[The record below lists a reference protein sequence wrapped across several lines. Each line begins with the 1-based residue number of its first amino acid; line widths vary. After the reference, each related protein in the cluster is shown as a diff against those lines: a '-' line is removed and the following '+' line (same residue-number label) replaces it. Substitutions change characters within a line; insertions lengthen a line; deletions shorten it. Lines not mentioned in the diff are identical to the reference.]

1 VHRVGAWLARTF
13 VRVRLLVVAMCVAAA
28 VWAGTAFPS
37 IGAAGGGALSELA
50 PKNAPALTAEKISAT
65 QFGFPLLSRTT
76 IVVRNPDGL
85 SAQRQASLVQLAA
98 RLSHGRLPA
107 FRDIPGALP
116 LLNSVGTSPSSSER
130 GTTALLYL
138 YFPPS
143 ASATE
148 RTRAA
153 HRLIAREVGRRPG
166 EFVGVTGEAPAQVA
180 QQQVVSDHLQW
191 VELATIALVALAIAV
206 HFRAPLAALI
216 TVGAVA
222 VAYVVADHL
231 VAEIGR
237 RSAISV
243 PAEVQPVLVVL
254 VFGVV
259 TDYSVFFLSQF
270 RASLASGADRRSAGV
285 QVMRDVAPIVAV
297 AGVTV
302 ACGTAGLLVARL
314 GFLRAFGPGLAVAVV
329 IAMLAALTFVPAM
342 LTVFGRW
349 VFWPRR
355 FSDRDLRDGH
365 LLPDAA
371 VPERRRRALRLVV
384 AHPALAALLA
394 LAVILGAA
402 SGLSRIAL
410 GNELILGL
418 PADSGPHRAY
428 EQASAGFAPGVLAP
442 AVVVVSGQD
451 LPQQLPAL
459 ERLQGLLS
467 DQPGVAQVVGV
478 RQQPT
483 PYQLGDAI
491 SRDGRAA
498 RYVLFL
504 GADPLSAQGIADV
517 RALVHRLPALLRRSG
532 LSGTRGF
539 VGGDSALSADTV
551 NATVSDLQRV
561 APTALVAIL
570 CVLALYL
577 RALVA
582 PIYLV
587 ATSALGAAAALGLA
601 VYVMKSLLGV
611 DQITYYVVF
620 VVPVLLIS
628 LGSDYNVF
636 LIGQVWHEARRRP
649 LREAVEIAGSRATRP
664 IATAA
669 IVLTLSFAL
678 LAIVPLRA
686 FREIALTMG
695 LGLLIDA
702 FIVRT
707 VLVPAM
713 IALVDVKSAW
723 PGHRLRSSRA
733 ARRPPGRGADS
744 ATVGPRE
751 AGATSENLSR

>member
-1 VHRVGAWLARTF
+1 MHRLGAWLARAF
-13 VRVRLLVVAMCVAAA
+13 IRVRLLVVALCVVGA
-28 VWAGTAFPS
+28 VWAGTALPS
-37 IGAAGGGALSELA
+37 IGNGGGGALSELA

-65 QFGFPLLSRTT
+65 QFAFPLLSRT
-76 IVVRNPDGL
+76 IVVVRNPAGL

-98 RLSHGRLPA
+98 RLSHRRLPA

-116 LLNSVGTSPSSSER
+116 LVNSVGKSRFSSES

-138 YFPPS
+138 YFPPTAS
-143 ASATE
+143 ASD

-153 HRLIAREVGRRPG
+153 RRLVAREVGRRPG

-180 QQQVVSDHLQW
+180 QEQVVSGHLKW

-237 RSAISV
+237 RSGISV

-270 RASLASGADRRSAGV
+270 RAELAAGADRRSAGV
-285 QVMRDVAPIVAV
+285 KVMRDVAPIVAV

-302 ACGTAGLLVARL
+302 ACGTAGLLVAKL

-355 FSDRDLRDGH
+355 FSDRDVHEGH
-365 LLPDAA
+365 LSPAAA
-371 VPERRRRALRLVV
+371 VPERRRRAVRLVV

-394 LAVILGAA
+394 VGIILGAA
-402 SGLSRIAL
+402 SGLLRIAL

-418 PADSGPHRAY
+418 PAGSGPHRAY
-428 EQASAGFAPGVLAP
+428 DQASAGFAPGVLSP
-442 AVVVVSGQD
+442 AVVVVTGHD
-451 LPQQLPAL
+451 LPRQLPAL
-459 ERLQGLLS
+459 KRLQGLLA
-467 DQPGVAQVVGV
+467 DQPGVAQVVGA
-478 RQQPT
+478 RQQPM
-483 PYQLGDAI
+483 PYHLGAAV
-491 SRDGRAA
+491 SRNGQAA

-504 GADPLSAQGIADV
+504 RADPLGAQGIGDV
-517 RALVHRLPALLRRSG
+517 RALVHRLPSLLSRSG
-532 LSGTRGF
+532 LGGTRGY
-539 VGGDSALSADTV
+539 VGGDGALSADTV
-551 NATVSDLQRV
+551 DATVSDLHRV
-561 APTALVAIL
+561 APTALAAIL
-570 CVLALYL
+570 FVLALYL

-587 ATSALGAAAALGLA
+587 ATSALAAVAALGLA
-601 VYVMKSLLGV
+601 VYVMQSLLGV

-620 VVPVLLIS
+620 IVPILLIS

-707 VLVPAM
+707 ILVPAV
-713 IALVDVKSAW
+713 IALVGVKSAW
-723 PGHRLRSSRA
+723 PRHRLMGPRSAHRSA
-733 ARRPPGRGADS
+733 EGTPGS
-744 ATVGPRE
+744 ATVPPRG
-751 AGATSENLSR
+751 AGRASEN